1 MQTPSTARAARQE
14 HLECGDSVEST
25 GEFYDALR
33 LGPRVASLTV
43 MRPESRN
50 PNLNAKLQLV
60 DATSDCTACLAR
72 SEDAARAGETQAE
85 PCGGRGEPLV
95 LLHPFASCADVWNPI
110 LPSLKRHHEV
120 FALSLPGHVG
130 GEPLPA
136 GAAHTVEAALDLIEL
151 QLDQLGIERAHMVGN
166 SLGAWLAI
174 ELARRGRALS
184 VVAIA
189 PGGGWEVGSREHMRL
204 VRRFQV
210 IGRLLAIGG
219 SFATVLAR
227 HSALRHLMLR
237 DTVAHPERLT
247 PEEASSFIEAA
258 WRCAAFE
265 GIVESLPT
273 QPVSQP
279 LEPAP
284 CPIRLVWGAEDR
296 LLPIAGYSQ
305 RWRRML
311 PSASWVELA
320 GAGHVPMFDA
330 PRAVAESILQV
341 TTRDEDLNA
350 MAEYAEAQRLV
361 G

>member
-1 MQTPSTARAARQE
+1 
-14 HLECGDSVEST
+14 
-25 GEFYDALR
+25 
-33 LGPRVASLTV
+33 
-43 MRPESRN
+43 MRPVSRDAN
-50 PNLNAKLQLV
+50 AKAKLQLV
-60 DATSDCTACLAR
+60 EVAAECDACLTR
-72 SEDAARAGETQAE
+72 TEDAARSGTAQAE

-95 LLHPFASCADVWNPI
+95 LLHPFASCVDVWNPI
-110 LPSLKRHHEV
+110 LPLLKRHHQV
-120 FALSLPGHVG
+120 FALALPGHLG
-130 GEPLPA
+130 GDPLPA
-136 GAAHTVEAALDLIEL
+136 GAPHTVEAALDLIEA
-151 QLDQLGIERAHMVGN
+151 QLDKLGIAKAHMVGN
-166 SLGAWLAI
+166 SLGGWLAI

-189 PGGGWEVGSREHMRL
+189 PGGGWEVGSPEHLRL
-204 VRRFQV
+204 VKRFQL
-210 IGRLLAIGG
+210 IGRLLSIGG
-219 SFATVLAR
+219 AFATVLAR

-247 PEEASSFIEAA
+247 PEEASCLIEAA

-279 LEPAP
+279 LDPAP
-284 CPIRLVWGAEDR
+284 CPVRLVWGAEDR
-296 LLPIAGYSQ
+296 LLPIAGYSE

-320 GAGHVPMFDA
+320 AAGHVPMFDA
-330 PRAVAESILQV
+330 PRAVAESILQL
-341 TTRDEDLNA
+341 TAGDEDLNA

>member
-1 MQTPSTARAARQE
+1 
-14 HLECGDSVEST
+14 
-25 GEFYDALR
+25 
-33 LGPRVASLTV
+33 
-43 MRPESRN
+43 MRPVSRN
-50 PNLNAKLQLV
+50 PNVKTKLELV
-60 DATSDCTACLAR
+60 EATSDCAACLAR

-85 PCGGRGEPLV
+85 PCGGRGAPLV

-136 GAAHTVEAALDLIEL
+136 GASHTVEAALDLIEQ

-189 PGGGWEVGSREHMRL
+189 PGGGWEVGSPEHMRL
-204 VRRFQV
+204 VRRFQL
-210 IGRLLAIGG
+210 IGRLLSIGG
-219 SFATVLAR
+219 SFASVLAR

-247 PEEASSFIEAA
+247 AEEAFSFIEAA

-279 LEPAP
+279 LHPAP

-296 LLPIAGYSQ
+296 LLPIAGYSE

-311 PSASWVELA
+311 PSATWVELA

-341 TTRDEDLNA
+341 TARDEDLNA
-350 MAEYAEAQRLV
+350 MADYAEAQRLV

>member
-1 MQTPSTARAARQE
+1 
-14 HLECGDSVEST
+14 
-25 GEFYDALR
+25 
-33 LGPRVASLTV
+33 
-43 MRPESRN
+43 MRPVSRN
-50 PNLNAKLQLV
+50 QKPSAKLELV
-60 DATSDCTACLAR
+60 GTRGFLREQELKETAECAACLNRAEQ
-72 SEDAARAGETQAE
+72 SARAGEAQAE

-95 LLHPFASCADVWNPI
+95 LLHPFASCADVWKPI
-110 LPSLKRHHEV
+110 LPPLKRHHEV
-120 FALSLPGHVG
+120 FALALPGHFG

-136 GAAHTVEAALDLIEL
+136 GAPHTVEAALDLIERE
-151 QLDQLGIERAHMVGN
+151 LDKRGIARAHMVGN

-174 ELARRGRALS
+174 ELARRGRAAS

-189 PGGGWEVGSREHMRL
+189 PGGGWEVGSPEHMRL

-219 SFATVLAR
+219 AFATILAR

-237 DTVAHPERLT
+237 DTMAHPERLT
-247 PEEASSFIEAA
+247 PEEGASFIEAA

-279 LEPAP
+279 LFPLP
-284 CPIRLVWGAEDR
+284 CPVRLVWGAKDR
-296 LLPIAGYSQ
+296 LLPIAGYSE

-311 PSASWVELA
+311 PGASWVELA

-330 PRAVAESILQV
+330 PRAVAEAILQV
-341 TTRDEDLNA
+341 TAGDQDLNA